1 MELYFGFF
9 SIDLTSIV
17 TYLQEAGPVNLV
29 LAFFAL
35 GGWLLPIKY
44 FVHTASHTLEH
55 RASHRVTHG
64 WKWVTLAIDMPQMNV
79 QTPMAVEQMFAH
91 LAGAL
96 DGTDFKGKYWTGF
109 AQKYF
114 SFEIVSIEGYIQFIV
129 RTEESLADL
138 VQTALYAQYPE
149 VEITEIED
157 YIDLVPS
164 TIPNP
169 THEVWVSDFGL
180 AEDDAYPIRSYK
192 QFEHSISKDTVLKD
206 PMGTFLESFTRIGPG
221 EQMWFQIIVEPID
234 NSWKASAIKKINEI
248 IGAKADHHG
257 HGNPVADAF
266 VKYSMQTI
274 VTMGDYAFNRP
285 PSAAHDEHASDDG
298 PPNQL
303 SYLTPGQKKIVESME
318 DKISKIGFKVKMR
331 GAYIAKKEVFKKS
344 RAVTS
349 LVGAINQYNVPSA
362 NSIVPKDKN
371 KKKKKVPAPK
381 LFKAYRERDL
391 GAGAPTS
398 ILNIEELATI
408 WHFPMSHVKTPL
420 VQKASIKYVEPPSG
434 LPTES
439 IGAVSV
445 PLEVSKKEHTTKTPS
460 VYDTD
465 SGPQY
470 GSGQQFG

>member
-1 MELYFGFF
+1 MELNFGFF
-9 SIDLTSIV
+9 TIDLTSIV
-17 TYLQEAGPVNLV
+17 MYLQDAGPVNLV

-44 FVHTASHTLEH
+44 FVQTASKTLEGQATKRH
-55 RASHRVTHG
+55 VSQ

-96 DGTDFKGKYWTGF
+96 DGTDFKGKYTSGF

-129 RTEESLADL
+129 RTEESLSDL

-157 YIDLVPS
+157 YIDLVPNQ
-164 TIPNP
+164 IPNA
-169 THEVWVSDFGL
+169 THDIWVSDFGL

-192 QFEHSISKDTVLKD
+192 DFEHNISKDTVLKD

-221 EQMWFQIIVEPID
+221 EQVWFQIIVEPID

-248 IGAKADHHG
+248 IGAKMPPPK
-257 HGNPVADAF
+257 GNPAADAF

-285 PSAAHDEHASDDG
+285 PSESQSASKSDDG

-303 SYLTPGQKKIVESME
+303 SYLTPGQKKTVEAME
-318 DKISKIGFKVKMR
+318 AKISKLGFKVKMR

-371 KKKKKVPAPK
+371 KKKKKVPAAK
-381 LFKAYRERDL
+381 LFKAYRERDI

-398 ILNIEELATI
+398 VLNIEELATI

-439 IGAVSV
+439 IGSVTV
-445 PLEVSKKEHTTKTPS
+445 PLEGGKKEQIPKTPS
-460 VYDTD
+460 TYGTD